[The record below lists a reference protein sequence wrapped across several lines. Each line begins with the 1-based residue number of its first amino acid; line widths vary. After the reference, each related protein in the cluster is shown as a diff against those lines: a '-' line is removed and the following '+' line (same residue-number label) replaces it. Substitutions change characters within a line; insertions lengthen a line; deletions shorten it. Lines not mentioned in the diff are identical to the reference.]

1 MKHQKKLKDW
11 KKCYQFNKWLNL
23 NKVLHDSLDFK
34 QNLVKSL
41 LLRNNFFLKVYFDRV
56 DSNSNGMISPEE
68 LQSALTNGNEDFPF
82 QMSTVKCMLEGFHV
96 QNKGWFQLHCSF
108 IYLASLAQ

>member
-1 MKHQKKLKDW
+1 MAQP
-11 KKCYQFNKWLNL
+11 Q
-23 NKVLHDSLDFK
+23 VLHDALDFK
-34 QNLVKSL
+34 QI
-41 LLRNNFFLKVYFDRV
+41 FFLLKVYFDRV

-96 QNKGWFQLHCSF
+96 QNKG
-108 IYLASLAQ
+108 